1 MKFEAKAI
9 SDGCLCFCFR
19 SYRWIFYG
27 ILIIPIYPIYKKS
40 AVAWFCSSR
49 LLIIFNVMPCVWA
62 IAFVQGISRS
72 T

>member
-27 ILIIPIYPIYKKS
+27 IWIIPIYKKS
-40 AVAWFCSSR
+40 AGVFGAPADW
-49 LLIIFNVMPCVWA
+49 IVI
-62 IAFVQGISRS
+62 
-72 T
+72 

>member
-27 ILIIPIYPIYKKS
+27 IRIIPIIYKKGNYIQ
-40 AVAWFCSSR
+40 VVPVN
-49 LLIIFNVMPCVWA
+49 LVMIEKNPV
-62 IAFVQGISRS
+62 GI
-72 T
+72 